1 MGGCIQQSLLFF
13 KTKKTGEIQA
23 KMFMNHVLTKEHSD
37 LLQDGFRI
45 YNAYVEKAKDDLR
58 TKILAPIN
66 R

>member
-1 MGGCIQQSLLFF
+1 LFF